1 MVRQKPT
8 HHAVTKIN
16 ISQNDKN
23 NLIMNNYKNHPTSL
37 FRPLEFELKYQFIL
51 GIIGIVSSY
60 ILSQENL
67 SNFIQISILSIFFLT
82 ALIIHRY
89 MIKQLKDEPKV
100 RKGYLIFAQIRF
112 WAIAIVGATIMI
124 IMIKLNNLPLD

>member
-1 MVRQKPT
+1 
-8 HHAVTKIN
+8 
-16 ISQNDKN
+16 
-23 NLIMNNYKNHPTSL
+23 MNNYKNYPTSL
-37 FRPLEFELKYQFIL
+37 FRPLEFELKYQFVL

-67 SNFIQISILSIFFLT
+67 SIFIQISILSIFFLT
-82 ALIIHRY
+82 ALVIHRY

-100 RKGYLIFAQIRF
+100 RKGYLLFAQIRF